1 MNINLDNKLI
11 IIVICALLTF
21 AAIIIVISIVR
32 HKKRKKMKQVLAK
45 LEVEKNKLS
54 SNPAIPELAKVESF
68 LNNEKLEV
76 MYNEWSERLKDIRDV
91 QVPKLADMLLE
102 AEYSL
107 NQKDYKSTI
116 YKIAKLEMELYKV
129 RTNSEF
135 LLGEIKEITTSEEKS
150 RTTITK
156 YRAQYREL
164 YQKFEAG
171 IKEYGK
177 FAKTIKAQFELIA
190 KRFEDFEKIM
200 DNNEFTEVSKIV
212 DIIDGLL
219 NHMAIVIEEVP
230 SIVMLV
236 YTVLPRRIEEVT
248 NTYNQMLKDGYPL
261 DYLNVEYNISEANSK
276 IKDVVS
282 KTKSLNL
289 QDSLFE
295 LKVLLDY
302 FDSLFVDFDTEKRAR
317 HNYEGQVKVFDK
329 RLNKLNKVV
338 KEIFN
343 GLDEIKNVYNLSDTN
358 IELLK
363 EVNKELKNI
372 NNNYKVLTDHTGNHT
387 FAFSKLLGEIEGL
400 SANLAKTEQKF
411 DESLREIGT
420 MKDDEVRARQ
430 QLEEIKMVLKESKN
444 KMRTYNFPNIPDSY
458 YVELKEAN
466 LAIREI
472 VKELDKKPIT
482 IDVLNTRVDT
492 ARDLVLKLYTK
503 TVELLKNAK
512 FSELAIVYGNR
523 YRSSS
528 SNLNDVLNR
537 SEQLF
542 YSGEYQ
548 KAKALAITGINNI
561 EPGIQEKLEKMY
573 SVEN

>member
-11 IIVICALLTF
+11 IIAICAVLSLV
-21 AAIIIVISIVR
+21 ALIVVIAVVR
-32 HKKRKKMKQVLAK
+32 HKKRKKMKNVLAE
-45 LEVEKNKLS
+45 LEIEKNKLS

-76 MYNEWSERLKDIRDV
+76 MYNEWSKRLQDIRDV
-91 QVPKLADMLLE
+91 QVPKLADMLLD

-156 YRAQYREL
+156 YRAKYRDL
-164 YQKFEAG
+164 YQKFESG
-171 IKEYGK
+171 RNEYGK

-219 NHMAIVIEEVP
+219 NHMSIVIEEVP

-236 YTVLPRRIEEVT
+236 YSVLPRRIEEVT
-248 NTYNQMLKDGYPL
+248 NTYNQMLKEGYPL
-261 DYLNVEYNISEANSK
+261 DYLNVEYNISEANAK
-276 IKDVVS
+276 IKDVIS
-282 KTKSLNL
+282 KTKALNL

-302 FDSLFVDFDTEKRAR
+302 FDSLFVDFDSEKRAR
-317 HNYEGQVKVFDK
+317 HNYEEKVKVFDK
-329 RLNKLNKVV
+329 RLTKMNKVV

-343 GLDEIKNVYNLSDTN
+343 QLDEIKNVYNLSDNN
-358 IELLK
+358 INLLK
-363 EVNKELKNI
+363 EVNDELVKL

-400 SANLAKTEQKF
+400 SANLAKTEQKL
-411 DESLREIGT
+411 DDALKEIGT

-444 KMRTYNFPNIPDSY
+444 KMRTYNFPNIPNSY

-466 LAIREI
+466 QAIREI

-503 TVELLKNAK
+503 TVDMLKGAK
-512 FSELAIVYGNR
+512 FAEMAIVYGNR
-523 YRSSS
+523 YRSSNS
-528 SNLNDVLNR
+528 RLNDLLNR

-542 YSGEYQ
+542 YQGEYKQ
-548 KAKALAITGINNI
+548 SKDVAISAINSI
-561 EPGIQEKLEKMY
+561 EPGIQNKLEEMY
-573 SVEN
+573 SQEN